1 MIFNLTTRLSELGRG
16 ERAGTRGRGTE
27 MRSGTSLVAGL

>member
-1 MIFNLTTRLSELGRG
+1 MPFSAAARVSELGRG